1 MITYKHYVGPSYGG
15 LGVGDDQSSLEEQ
28 PLVRTQCVPYYP
40 IREREK
46 GVRGEVISEEEMIR
60 LLVFA
65 DLKASV
71 RPDGRTKS
79 RFKGAKD
86 GITIR
91 S

>member
-1 MITYKHYVGPSYGG
+1 MITYKHYAGPSYGG
-15 LGVGDDQSSLEEQ
+15 LGVEKQ
-28 PLVRTQCVPYYP
+28 PYLP

-46 GVRGEVISEEEMIR
+46 GLKGEIIIEEEMIQ

-65 DLKASV
+65 DLKS
-71 RPDGRTKS
+71 KS

-91 S
+91 QF